1 MRAVKNIVNNV
12 TGQGNA
18 DFSTDSDSPDSC
30 ANDTSTD
37 ECTNMNDN
45 VPHTDFMYMSMNFS
59 HKHVNALLD
68 TGCSINVISE
78 YFFNSLP
85 KSCKS
90 NVHKTM
96 DCNVQV
102 ADSRHVVVKGTAKV
116 QASTP
121 CGVCTFEVYIMP
133 ETSHPL
139 IIGTEFMSKHNIV
152 LDLGIQQ
159 YGVRKLKVK
168 CTRELVIN
176 PTSECVVMCKLPKG
190 TSIGTQGICTASKK
204 MQKTGLLVSRSLTTV
219 HTPRSIPVKI
229 LNPCPNT
236 VVLPRCS
243 VIADFDLLDGSYQ
256 VLPVDSNVERLACNT
271 VNISA
276 DVENNAPVQNFDS
289 LKTDLNDGSQNVSD
303 FSGNCL
309 DESN

>member
-1 MRAVKNIVNNV
+1 MQAVKNIVNNV

-18 DFSTDSDSPDSC
+18 DFNTDSDSPDSC

-45 VPHTDFMYMSMNFS
+45 VPHTDFMYMPMNFS

-152 LDLGIQQ
+152 LDLGTQQ

-190 TSIGTQGICTASKK
+190 TSIGTQGICTASN
-204 MQKTGLLVSRSLTTV
+204 R
-219 HTPRSIPVKI
+219 
-229 LNPCPNT
+229 
-236 VVLPRCS
+236 
-243 VIADFDLLDGSYQ
+243 F
-256 VLPVDSNVERLACNT
+256 AC
-271 VNISA
+271 
-276 DVENNAPVQNFDS
+276 F
-289 LKTDLNDGSQNVSD
+289 
-303 FSGNCL
+303 
-309 DESN
+309 